1 MKKILV
7 PTDFTPIAELGLKL
21 AVQIAKP
28 VQATVSLVHFTKHPL
43 TTSFTATGDVTKK
56 IDGEEDLFAVQ
67 LLLSNQKKLTQLVD
81 TYGKDVKI
89 DFSIVDDKFSDGMD
103 GYVQNEQID
112 LVVMGTSGE
121 ENAKEIFTG
130 NHTERAIKV
139 SACPVLSVRD
149 GFFISDF
156 RNMVAAVMVMDEEK
170 IQHGLRHLNTLAK
183 VFQAT
188 VHLVHV
194 VDQATDSKLDPG
206 SFFSRLAATSLM
218 VPYTISMLDG
228 EDAPEAVMQ
237 FCERIRAGVMVVIKD
252 SPGGFHLFSRHF
264 SDRVVKEEGRPVL
277 TIKSE

>member
-28 VQATVSLVHFTKHPL
+28 AQASISLVHFTKHPL
-43 TTSFTATGDVTKK
+43 STSFAATGDVTKK
-56 IDGEEDLFAVQ
+56 VDGEEDLFAVQ
-67 LLLSNQKKLTQLVD
+67 LMLANQKKLAELVAA
-81 TYGKDVKI
+81 YGNDAKI
-89 DFSIVDDKFSDGMD
+89 EFSIVDDKFSNGMD
-103 GYVQNEQID
+103 SYIQTEQID

-121 ENAKEIFTG
+121 ENAKEMFTG
-130 NHTERAIKV
+130 NHVERAIKV

-170 IQHGLRHLNTLAK
+170 IQHGLRHLNALAK
-183 VFQAT
+183 VFLAT

-194 VDQATDSKLDPG
+194 VDHASDGKVDAG
-206 SFFSRLAATSLM
+206 SFFSRLAASSLM

-228 EDAPEAVMQ
+228 NDVAEAVME

-264 SDRVVKEEGRPVL
+264 SDRAVKEEGRPVL

>member
-28 VQATVSLVHFTKHPL
+28 TQASISLVHFTKHPL
-43 TTSFTATGDVTKK
+43 TTSFAASGDATKK

-67 LLLSNQKKLTQLVD
+67 LLLANQKKLAELVD
-81 TYGKDVKI
+81 TYSKDAKI
-89 DFSIVDDKFSDGMD
+89 EFSIVDDKFTDGMD
-103 GYVQNEQID
+103 SYIQDEQID
-112 LVVMGTSGE
+112 LIVMGTSGE
-121 ENAKEIFTG
+121 ENAREIFTG

-139 SACPVLSVRD
+139 SSCPVLSVRD

-170 IQHGLRHLNTLAK
+170 IRHGLRHLNTLAK

-194 VDQATDSKLDPG
+194 VDQASDSKVDPG

-228 EDAPEAVMQ
+228 HDAPEAVMQ

>member
-7 PTDFTPIAELGLKL
+7 PTDFSPIAELGLKL
-21 AVQIAKP
+21 AVEIARP
-28 VQATVSLVHFTKHPL
+28 AQATINLVHFTQHPL
-43 TTSFTATGDVTKK
+43 TTTFTAMGDANTKV
-56 IDGEEDLFAVQ
+56 DGEEDLFTVQ
-67 LLLSNQKKLTQLVD
+67 LLLANQKKLAELVD
-81 TYGKDVKI
+81 TYEKDAKI
-89 DFSIVDDKFSDGMD
+89 EFSMVDDKFTDGID
-103 GYVQNEQID
+103 SYIQNEQID

-121 ENAKEIFTG
+121 ETPRELFTG

-170 IQHGLRHLNTLAK
+170 IQHGLRNMNALAK
-183 VFQAT
+183 IFQST

-194 VDQATDSKLDPG
+194 VDRAADSKIDPG
-206 SFFSRLAATSLM
+206 SFFSRLAASTLM

-228 EDAPEAVMQ
+228 ADAPEAVMQ

>member
-7 PTDFTPIAELGLKL
+7 PTDFSPIAELGLKL
-21 AVQIAKP
+21 AVEIARA
-28 VQATVSLVHFTKHPL
+28 VQATINLVHFTQHPL
-43 TTSFTATGDVTKK
+43 TTTFTAMGDANTKVN
-56 IDGEEDLFAVQ
+56 GEEDLFAVQ
-67 LLLSNQKKLTQLVD
+67 LLLANQKKLAELVS
-81 TYGKDVKI
+81 TYEKDVRI
-89 DFSIVDDKFSDGMD
+89 ESSMVDDKFTDGID
-103 GYVQNEQID
+103 TYIQNEQID

-121 ENAKEIFTG
+121 ETPRELFTG

-156 RNMVAAVMVMDEEK
+156 RNMVAAVMVMNEEK
-170 IQHGLRHLNTLAK
+170 IQHGLRNINALATI
-183 VFQAT
+183 FQAT

-194 VDQATDSKLDPG
+194 VDRATDSKVDPG
-206 SFFSRLAATSLM
+206 SFFSRLAASTLM
-218 VPYTISMLDG
+218 VPYTISMHDG
-228 EDAPEAVMQ
+228 NDAPEAVMQ

-277 TIKSE
+277 TVKSE

>member
-7 PTDFTPIAELGLKL
+7 PTDFSPIAELGLKL
-21 AVQIAKP
+21 AVEIARP
-28 VQATVSLVHFTKHPL
+28 AQATINLVHFTQHPL
-43 TTSFTATGDVTKK
+43 TTTFTAMGDANTKV
-56 IDGEEDLFAVQ
+56 DGEEDLFAVQ
-67 LLLSNQKKLTQLVD
+67 LLLANQKKLAELVD
-81 TYGKDVKI
+81 TYEKDAKI
-89 DFSIVDDKFSDGMD
+89 EFSMVDDKFTDGID
-103 GYVQNEQID
+103 SYIQSEQID

-121 ENAKEIFTG
+121 ETPRELFTG

-170 IQHGLRHLNTLAK
+170 IQHGLRNINALAK
-183 VFQAT
+183 IFQAT

-194 VDQATDSKLDPG
+194 VDRATDSKIDPG
-206 SFFSRLAATSLM
+206 SFFSRLAASTLM

-228 EDAPEAVMQ
+228 NDAPDAVMQ

>member
-7 PTDFTPIAELGLKL
+7 PTDFSPIAELGLKL
-21 AVQIAKP
+21 AVEIARP
-28 VQATVSLVHFTKHPL
+28 AQATINLVHFTQHPL
-43 TTSFTATGDVTKK
+43 TTTFTAMGDANTKV
-56 IDGEEDLFAVQ
+56 DGEEDLFAVQ
-67 LLLSNQKKLTQLVD
+67 LLLANQKKLAELVD
-81 TYGKDVKI
+81 TYEKDAKI
-89 DFSIVDDKFSDGMD
+89 EFSMVDDKFTDGID
-103 GYVQNEQID
+103 SYIQSEQID

-121 ENAKEIFTG
+121 ETPRELFTG

-170 IQHGLRHLNTLAK
+170 IQHGLRNINALAK
-183 VFQAT
+183 IFQAT

-194 VDQATDSKLDPG
+194 VDRATDSKIDPG
-206 SFFSRLAATSLM
+206 SFFSRLAASTLM

-228 EDAPEAVMQ
+228 NDAPDAVMQ

-252 SPGGFHLFSRHF
+252 SSGGFHLFSRHF

>member
-21 AVQIAKP
+21 AVQIAK
-28 VQATVSLVHFTKHPL
+28 QAQASISLVHFTQHPL
-43 TTSFTATGDVTKK
+43 TTTFTATGDATKK
-56 IDGEEDLFAVQ
+56 VDGEEDLFAVQ
-67 LLLSNQKKLTQLVD
+67 LLLSNQKKLAELVD
-81 TYGKDVKI
+81 TYGKDAKI
-89 DFSIVDDKFSDGMD
+89 DFSIVDDKFSNGMD
-103 GYVQNEQID
+103 NYVQDEQID
-112 LVVMGTSGE
+112 LIVMGTSGE
-121 ENAKEIFTG
+121 ENAREIFIG
-130 NHTERAIKV
+130 NHVERAIKV

-170 IQHGLRHLNTLAK
+170 IQHGLRHLNVLAK

-194 VDQATDSKLDPG
+194 VDHASDSQVDPG
-206 SFFSRLAATSLM
+206 SFFSRLAASSLM

-228 EDAPEAVMQ
+228 HDAPEAVMQ

>member
-21 AVQIAKP
+21 AVQIAKQA
-28 VQATVSLVHFTKHPL
+28 QATINLVHFTKHPL
-43 TTSFTATGDVTKK
+43 TTTFTAMGDANTK

-67 LLLSNQKKLTQLVD
+67 LLLANQRKLAEMVD
-81 TYGKDVKI
+81 TYANDAKI
-89 DFSIVDDKFSDGMD
+89 EFSIVDDKFTDGID
-103 GYVQNEQID
+103 TYVQKEQID

-121 ENAKEIFTG
+121 ETPRELFTG

-170 IQHGLRHLNTLAK
+170 IQHGLRNLNALAK
-183 VFQAT
+183 IFSAT

-194 VDQATDSKLDPG
+194 VDRATDSKVDPG

-228 EDAPEAVMQ
+228 HDAPDAVME

-252 SPGGFHLFSRHF
+252 SPGGFQLFSRHF